1 MAEKKF
7 QVDRNKA
14 SKGINLFKKNRNF
27 NKSTENLSKSDRLT
41 QGVGTWASFY
51 RANPQ
56 RFAKE
61 YLGLNLKIFQQI
73 LLYVMFHNNYVQYFA
88 ARSQGKTWLTAVFC
102 VCYAILY
109 PSVKIVVASGSK
121 GQAMK
126 IVTEKI
132 PEIMAKSPNLAREI
146 ADISTSMNS
155 DKANVTFHN
164 GSWIKVVA
172 SNEKARSARSNINIY
187 DEHRIIDLNII
198 NKVLRRFL
206 GTPRQPAY
214 LSKKEYKHMQERNKE
229 IYLSSAWYKHHWSW
243 DKFKAYKKNF
253 LNGKKYFLCGL
264 PYQLSIA
271 EGLLNEEQ
279 VKDEMSEDDFDEI
292 AWSIEMECL
301 FFGES
306 EKAYFKL
313 AEIEKN
319 RKLKKAFYPIKNID
333 YIGSKKK
340 KEKLRDGEIRIIGV
354 DVALMAGTQNDA
366 SVFTCVRLLPS
377 GKKYI
382 KQVVYI
388 ESIVGQHTSLQ
399 AIRLKQLFEDFQ
411 ASYVAMD
418 CHGNGMSLYDDC
430 SKVLYDEER
439 DVEYG
444 SWCAYNDDVMRERAL
459 GKNPLPVIFSI
470 KGSQSLNHEIAT
482 TLRSDLEKENIH
494 FLVNEIEAKDHIST
508 IYKTNDVNDLA
519 MYVKPYMQTSAL
531 INELVNLEYE
541 IIGGYIKLKEPKGK
555 RKDRASSL
563 MYANYLAKLLA
574 KDLYQDDDDF
584 DDEELVFY

>member
-1 MAEKKF
+1 MERKF
-7 QVDRNKA
+7 QVDRNKSFKGTNIF
-14 SKGINLFKKNRNF
+14 SKNKSF
-27 NKSTENLSKSDRLT
+27 NKSIDNLSKSDRLT
-41 QGVGTWASFY
+41 QGVGIWASFY
-51 RANPQ
+51 RSNPQ
-56 RFAKE
+56 RFAQE
-61 YLGLNLKIFQQI
+61 YLGLHLKLFQQI

-132 PEIMAKSPNLAREI
+132 PEIMGKSPNLTREI
-146 ADISTSMNS
+146 SDISTSMNS
-155 DKANVTFHN
+155 DKANVIFHN

-187 DEHRIIDLNII
+187 DEHRIINLDII

-214 LSKKEYKHMQERNKE
+214 LAKKEYKHLQERNKE
-229 IYLSSAWYKHHWSW
+229 IYLSSAWFKHHWSW
-243 DKFKAYKKNF
+243 DKFKSFKNKF
-253 LNGKKYFLCGL
+253 IKGEKYFLCGL

-271 EGLLNEEQ
+271 EGLLSEEQ

-292 AWSIEMECL
+292 SWSIEMECL

-313 AEIEKN
+313 AEIEKS
-319 RKLKKAFYPIKNID
+319 RKLKKPFYPIKNID
-333 YIGSKKK
+333 YISHKRKKD
-340 KEKLRDGEIRIIGV
+340 KLRDGEIRIIGV
-354 DVALMAGTQNDA
+354 DLALMGGSKNDA
-366 SVFTCVRLLPS
+366 SVFTCMRLLPS

-388 ESIVGQHTSLQ
+388 ESLNGQHTSIQ
-399 AIRLKQLFEDFQ
+399 AVRLKQLFEDFQ

-439 DVEYG
+439 DVEYE
-444 SWCAYNDDVMRERAL
+444 SWCSYNDEVMRERAL
-459 GKNPLPVIFSI
+459 GRNPLPVIFSI
-470 KGSQSLNHEIAT
+470 KAGQSLNHEIAT
-482 TLRSDLEKENIH
+482 SLRSDLQKDNIQ
-494 FLVNEIEAKDHIST
+494 FLVNEIEAKDHISE
-508 IYKTNDVNDLA
+508 IYKTNNPNDLA
-519 MYVKPYMQTSAL
+519 DYVRPYMQTSAL
-531 INELVNLEYE
+531 VNELVNLEYE
-541 IIGGYIKLKEPKGK
+541 IIGGFVKLKEPKGK

-574 KDLYQDDDDF
+574 KELYEDDDD
-584 DDEELVFY
+584 DPNDEFVYY